1 MIWKRNSREWIAVA
15 LIVLAVAAFISSL
28 RDTRALGDPARE
40 ARRVERVLAGRM
52 ARLDEFAAR
61 ALAQDPEEWM
71 QLDGVPEDFVL
82 YRYCSDTLQSWCHEF
97 PVSNDNIN
105 QRVYVPFVADPRIA
119 AESPFLQVTDSLA
132 FHNLGFSWYLAKWVG
147 EGDVRVLAGLQVM
160 DGMPNVGMGRINRRL
175 HVQRRY
181 SIRPLSTSGG
191 AVVSVEGRPQFKIL
205 LESLM
210 ASGREASPLLWI
222 SVAGFLLSFL
232 LFLSSKRTSRRY
244 LCVTL
249 GVLLLLS
256 GLYFWGRFSG
266 SRVLLFSPMLY
277 AGGDVLYSLG
287 AVILINLAILM
298 CAGCAYMVR
307 RKLWAWMNTRPRRL
321 AVLALVFVLV
331 AGIIVYSL
339 VALRSIALNSG
350 FSLEIYKLG
359 QLSPF
364 CVLVYLSFISLLI
377 SVPLLLQ
384 LAAPALRRRERRY
397 FDAFSL
403 TGRVVYSVLVATY
416 LVVTAGVLGFRK
428 EQDRLGL
435 LATRLTFDRDIA
447 LELRLRRM
455 EAQIADDMILSALS
469 HFQGTEQSIQS
480 RLSDYYFSG
489 ADRDYLVSTRVFNE
503 YNNTREAA
511 AEFSRMLENGVP
523 IAENSRF
530 LYARHENGRPYY
542 VGVFFYVSEE
552 GTVSRVLV
560 RLEQRESRG
569 GSGYA
574 GIFGFSPPGQ
584 VNLPSGYS
592 FARYGGRDIKAY
604 KGNYAYP
611 TRLDDALYLQLY
623 ASESGRSQS
632 DGYTHFMY
640 VVGEGEAVVISRASV
655 GVLSYIMAGVLVALL
670 AFLALSISVLRRPR
684 PVMFQQS
691 YFKSRISLILLTSL
705 LLTLLVMAL
714 VSVLFVYSRNNSN
727 RQTVMSDKIGSIVA
741 MMDTGLQ
748 EAESASGIN
757 WQQLRA
763 LMERVGKE
771 TGSDITLYTPTG
783 RLMMTTTPMVFE
795 QWMVTERMDGTAYYN
810 ILYRN
815 RRHYIQQERIGMQK
829 FYSMYA
835 PLFASDGSMVAI
847 LCSPYNED
855 TYDFEEDAV
864 MHSVT
869 IISLFLLFLLM
880 ALFMVSRIVDRMF
893 KPLSEMSSK
902 MASADLDSLEYI
914 NYDRDDEITSIVQ
927 AYNRMVTELSESSRK
942 LAQAERD
949 KAWSGMARQVAHEIK
964 NPLTP
969 MKLQLQRVI
978 RLKQKGDP
986 AWQDRFEE
994 ASQVI
999 LDHIDILTDTANE
1012 FSTFAKLYTEEPTQI
1027 ALDKLLHEEISM
1039 FDNRENIRFEYLG
1052 LSDVTIRGPKPQL
1065 TRVFVNLLGNAVQAI
1080 GDAPEGQ
1087 IRVSLRKSVEN
1098 GFWDVVVEDN
1108 GPGVSD
1114 ENVEKLFT
1122 PNFTTK
1128 NGGSGLGL
1136 AISRSI
1142 LERCGAT
1149 IFYSRSFT
1157 LGGACF
1163 TVRYPDNTHTDNTN

>member
-1 MIWKRNSREWIAVA
+1 MTWGRHSREWFAVVSLVAGAALFIA
-15 LIVLAVAAFISSL
+15 SL
-28 RDTRALGDPARE
+28 NDTRSPGDTGRE
-40 ARRVERVLAGRM
+40 ARRVERVLERRA
-52 ARLDEFAAR
+52 AQLDAYAAK
-61 ALAQDPEEWM
+61 ALAQDPSDWM
-71 QLDGVPEDFVL
+71 QLEDLPQDFVV

-105 QRVYVPFVADPRIA
+105 RRVYVPFVADPRIS
-119 AESPFLQVTDSLA
+119 AESPLLQVTDSLG
-132 FHNLGFSWYLAKWVG
+132 FHNLGPYWYLAKWVG
-147 EGDVRVLAGLQVM
+147 DGDVRVLAGLEVQ
-160 DGMPNVGMGRINRRL
+160 NRSLRL
-175 HVQRRY
+175 QRNFM
-181 SIRPLSTSGG
+181 IRPLSVSGG
-191 AVVSVEGRPQFKIL
+191 SVVTVQGRPQFKIL
-205 LESLM
+205 LESLT
-210 ASGREASPLLWI
+210 ASGRDASPLLWI
-222 SVAGFLLSFL
+222 SIAAILLAFL
-232 LFLSSKRTSRRY
+232 LFLSAKRTPRRFA
-244 LCVTL
+244 CVTL
-249 GVLLLLS
+249 GVLFLLA

-266 SRVLLFSPMLY
+266 SRVLVFSPMLY

-298 CAGCAYMVR
+298 CAACAYMVR
-307 RKLWAWMNTRPRRL
+307 RKLWAWMNTRSRRIG
-321 AVLALVFVLV
+321 VLV
-331 AGIIVYSL
+331 TVIILAAGVIVYSQS
-339 VALRSIALNSG
+339 ALRSIALNSG

-364 CVLVYLSFISLLI
+364 CIIVYLSFISMLI
-377 SVPLLLQ
+377 SVPLLVQ
-384 LAAPALRRRERRY
+384 LAAPALRRPDGRT

-403 TGRVVYSVLVATY
+403 TGRVVYAALVAAY
-416 LVVTAGVLGFRK
+416 LVVTAGVLGFQK

-435 LATRLTFDRDIA
+435 MANRLSFDRDIA
-447 LELRLRRM
+447 LELRLRRV

-469 HFQGTEQSIQS
+469 HFEGTEQSIQS
-480 RLSDYYFSG
+480 RISDYYLSG
-489 ADRDYLVSTRVFNE
+489 IDRDYLVSTRVFNE

-511 AEFSRMLENGVP
+511 AEFSSMLRDGVA

-542 VGVFFYVSEE
+542 VGVFFYMAED
-552 GTVSRVLV
+552 GTMSRVLV

-569 GSGYA
+569 GRGYA
-574 GIFGFSPPGQ
+574 GIFGFSTPGQ
-584 VNLPSGYS
+584 VTLPSGYS
-592 FARYGGRDIKAY
+592 YARYSGRDIKAY
-604 KGNYAYP
+604 KGNYPYP
-611 TRLDDALYLQLY
+611 TRVDDDLYVLLY
-623 ASESGRSQS
+623 ASESGHLQTE
-632 DGYTHFMY
+632 GYTHFMY

-655 GVLSYIMAGVLVALL
+655 GVLSYIMAGVLVGLI
-670 AFLALSISVLRRPR
+670 AFLALSVALLRRPKPKVFR
-684 PVMFQQS
+684 QS
-691 YFKSRISLILLTSL
+691 YFKSRISGVLLTSL

-741 MMDTGLQ
+741 MMDAGLQ
-748 EAESASGIN
+748 DAENVSAIN
-757 WQQLRA
+757 WQSLRV

-771 TGSDITLYTPTG
+771 TGSDITLYTPSG
-783 RLMMTTTPMVFE
+783 VLMMTTTPMVFE
-795 QWMVTERMDGTAYYN
+795 QLMVTERMNGTAYYN
-810 ILYRN
+810 IMYRN
-815 RRHYIQQERIGMQK
+815 RRHYIQEERLGMQK

-869 IISLFLLFLLM
+869 ILSLFLLFLLM
-880 ALFMVSRIVDRMF
+880 ALFMVARIVDRMF

-902 MASADLDSLEYI
+902 MANADLDSLEYI
-914 NYDRDDEITSIVQ
+914 NYDRDDEISSIVQ

-978 RLKQKGDP
+978 RLKEKGDP
-986 AWQDRFEE
+986 AWQTRFEE

-1012 FSTFAKLYTEEPTQI
+1012 FSTFAKLYTEEPTTI
-1027 ALDKLLHEEISM
+1027 VLDKLLREEISM
-1039 FDNRENIRFEYLG
+1039 FDNKENISFDYLG
-1052 LSDVTIRGPKPQL
+1052 LSDVQIRGPKPQL

-1080 GDAPEGQ
+1080 GDAPDGR
-1087 IRVSLRKSVEN
+1087 IVVSLRKSSTD

-1114 ENVEKLFT
+1114 ENIEKLFT

-1149 IFYSRSFT
+1149 ISYSRSFT

-1163 TVRYPDNTHTDNTN
+1163 TVRYPKD

>member
-1 MIWKRNSREWIAVA
+1 MTWKRHSREWIAVA
-15 LIVLAVAAFISSL
+15 SLVAGAVLFISSL
-28 RDTRALGDPARE
+28 SDTRSPGDTARE
-40 ARRVERVLAGRM
+40 ARRVERVLNRRVAQ
-52 ARLDEFAAR
+52 LDSYAAR
-61 ALAQDPEEWM
+61 ALEQDPAEWM
-71 QLDGVPEDFVL
+71 SFEGMPEDFVL
-82 YRYCSDTLQSWCHEF
+82 YRYCKDTLQSWCHEF
-97 PVSNDNIN
+97 PVSNDDITR
-105 QRVYVPFVADPRIA
+105 RVYVPFVADPRIS
-119 AESPFLQVTDSLA
+119 AESPLLQVTDSLG
-132 FHNLGFSWYLAKWVG
+132 FHNLGPGWYLAKWVG
-147 EGDVRVLAGLQVM
+147 DADVRVLAGLEIES
-160 DGMPNVGMGRINRRL
+160 DALRGGMGRMGSGRISP
-175 HVQRRY
+175 RRY
-181 SIRPLSTSGG
+181 SIRPLSVSGG
-191 AVVSVEGRPQFKIL
+191 SVVSVEGRPQFKIL
-205 LESLM
+205 LESLT
-210 ASGREASPLLWI
+210 ASGRDASPLLWVSI
-222 SVAGFLLSFL
+222 AAILLAFL
-232 LFLSSKRTSRRY
+232 LFLSAKRTPRRFA
-244 LCVTL
+244 CVTL
-249 GVLLLLS
+249 GVLILLA

-287 AVILINLAILM
+287 AVILINLAILI

-307 RKLWAWMNTRPRRL
+307 RKLWSWMNTRSRRF
-321 AVLALVFVLV
+321 AVLGLVLV
-331 AGIIVYSL
+331 LAGGVIVYSQA
-339 VALRSIALNSG
+339 ALRSIALNSG

-364 CVLVYLSFISLLI
+364 CVIVYLSFISLLI

-384 LAAPALRRRERRY
+384 LAAPALKRRDGRS

-403 TGRVVYSVLVATY
+403 TGRVLYAVLVAVY
-416 LVVTAGVLGFRK
+416 LVVTTGVLGFRK

-435 LATRLTFDRDIA
+435 MATRLSFDRDIA

-469 HFQGTEQSIQS
+469 HFEGTEQSIQS
-480 RLSDYYFSG
+480 RISDYYFSG
-489 ADRDYLVSTRVFNE
+489 ANRDYLVSARVFNE

-511 AEFSRMLENGVP
+511 AEFNALLRDGVP
-523 IAENSRF
+523 IADNSRF

-542 VGVFFYVSEE
+542 LGVFFYLSEE
-552 GTVSRVLV
+552 GNVSRVLV

-569 GSGYA
+569 GRGYA
-574 GIFGFSPPGQ
+574 GIFGFTTPGQ

-592 FARYGGRDIKAY
+592 YARYSGREIKAY
-604 KGNYAYP
+604 KGNYPYP
-611 TRLDDALYLQLY
+611 TRADDDLYMQLY
-623 ASESGRSQS
+623 GSESGHIQAE
-632 DGYTHFMY
+632 GYTHFTY
-640 VVGEGEAVVISRASV
+640 VVGDGEAVVISRASV
-655 GVLSYIMAGVLVALL
+655 GLLSYIMAGILVGLI
-670 AFLALSISVLRRPR
+670 AFLSLSIAVLRRPK
-684 PVMFQQS
+684 PAIFQRS
-691 YFKSRISLILLTSL
+691 YYKSRISGVLLTSL

-741 MMDTGLQ
+741 MMDAGLQ
-748 EAESASGIN
+748 DEESASGIN
-757 WQQLRA
+757 WQSLRS

-771 TGSDITLYTPTG
+771 TGSDITLYTPAG
-783 RLMMTTTPMVFE
+783 RLLMTTTPMVFE
-795 QWMVTERMDGTAYYN
+795 QLMVTERMDGTAYYN

-815 RRHYIQQERIGMQK
+815 RRHYIQQERLGRQK

-835 PLFASDGSMVAI
+835 PLFASDGSMIAI

-864 MHSVT
+864 MHSLT
-869 IISLFLLFLLM
+869 IITLFLLFLLM
-880 ALFMVSRIVDRMF
+880 ALFMVARIVDRMF

-902 MASADLDSLEYI
+902 MASADLNSLEYI
-914 NYDRDDEITSIVQ
+914 NYDRDDEISSIVQ

-978 RLKQKGDP
+978 RLKEKGDP
-986 AWQDRFEE
+986 AWQARFEE

-1012 FSTFAKLYTEEPTQI
+1012 FSTFAKLYTEEPTTI
-1027 ALDKLLHEEISM
+1027 ALDTLLHEEISM
-1039 FDNRENIRFEYLG
+1039 FDNRENIRFDYLG
-1052 LSDVTIRGPKPQL
+1052 LSGVKIRGPKPQL

-1080 GDAPEGQ
+1080 GDAPDGR
-1087 IRVSLRKSVEN
+1087 IIVSLRKSVED
-1098 GFWDVVVEDN
+1098 GFWDIVVEDN

-1142 LERCGAT
+1142 LERCGAS
-1149 IFYSRSFT
+1149 ISYSKSFT

-1163 TVRYPDNTHTDNTN
+1163 TVRYPANPAAQE

>member
-1 MIWKRNSREWIAVA
+1 MTWGRHSREWFAVVSLVAGAALFIA
-15 LIVLAVAAFISSL
+15 SL
-28 RDTRALGDPARE
+28 NDTRSPGDTGRE
-40 ARRVERVLAGRM
+40 ARRVERVLARR
-52 ARLDEFAAR
+52 ASQLDAYAAQ
-61 ALAQDPEEWM
+61 ALAQDPEDWM
-71 QLDGVPEDFVL
+71 QLEGLPQDFVL

-105 QRVYVPFVADPRIA
+105 RRVYVPFVADPRIS
-119 AESPFLQVTDSLA
+119 AESPLLQVTDSLG
-132 FHNLGFSWYLAKWVG
+132 FHSLGSYWYLAKWVG
-147 EGDVRVLAGLQVM
+147 DGNVRVLAGLEVQ
-160 DGMPNVGMGRINRRL
+160 NRSLRL
-175 HVQRRY
+175 QRRF
-181 SIRPLSTSGG
+181 SIRPLSVSGG
-191 AVVSVEGRPQFKIL
+191 SVVSVQGRPQFKIL
-205 LESLM
+205 LESLS
-210 ASGREASPLLWI
+210 ASGRDATPLLWI
-222 SVAGFLLSFL
+222 SIAAILLAFL
-232 LFLSSKRTSRRY
+232 LFLSAKRTPRRFA
-244 LCVTL
+244 CVSL
-249 GVLLLLS
+249 GVLILLA

-266 SRVLLFSPMLY
+266 SRVLVFSPMLY

-287 AVILINLAILM
+287 AVIIINLAILM
-298 CAGCAYMVR
+298 CAACAYMVR
-307 RKLWAWMNTRPRRL
+307 RKLWSWMNTRPRRIAVLTSVVLL
-321 AVLALVFVLV
+321 AVGV
-331 AGIIVYSL
+331 IIYSQS
-339 VALRSIALNSG
+339 ALRSIALNSG

-364 CVLVYLSFISLLI
+364 CIIVYLSFISMLI

-384 LAAPALRRRERRY
+384 LAAPALCRPDGRS

-403 TGRVVYSVLVATY
+403 TGRVVYAVLVAAY
-416 LVVTAGVLGFRK
+416 LVVTAGVLGFQK
-428 EQDRLGL
+428 EQDRMGL
-435 LATRLTFDRDIA
+435 LANRLSFDRDIA
-447 LELRLRRM
+447 LELRLRRV

-469 HFQGTEQSIQS
+469 HFEGTEQSIQS
-480 RLSDYYFSG
+480 RISDYYLSG
-489 ADRDYLVSTRVFNE
+489 IDRDYLVSTRVFNE
-503 YNNTREAA
+503 YNNTRDAA
-511 AEFSRMLENGVP
+511 AEFSSMLRDGVA
-523 IAENSRF
+523 IADNSRF

-542 VGVFFYVSEE
+542 VGVFFYLSEE
-552 GTVSRVLV
+552 GTMSRVLV

-569 GSGYA
+569 GRGYA
-574 GIFGFSPPGQ
+574 GIFGFSTPGQ

-592 FARYGGRDIKAY
+592 YARYSGRDIKAY
-604 KGNYAYP
+604 KGNYPYP
-611 TRLDDALYLQLY
+611 TRVDDDLYVLLY
-623 ASESGRSQS
+623 ASESGHLQTE
-632 DGYTHFMY
+632 GYTHFMY

-655 GVLSYIMAGVLVALL
+655 GVLSYIMAGVLVGLI
-670 AFLALSISVLRRPR
+670 AFLALSLALLRRPKPQVFR
-684 PVMFQQS
+684 QS
-691 YFKSRISLILLTSL
+691 YFKSRISGVLLTSL

-741 MMDTGLQ
+741 MMDAGLQ
-748 EAESASGIN
+748 DAENVSEIN
-757 WQQLRA
+757 WQSLRV

-771 TGSDITLYTPTG
+771 TGSDITLYTPSG
-783 RLMMTTTPMVFE
+783 VLMMTTTPMVFE
-795 QWMVTERMDGTAYYN
+795 QLMVTERMNGTAYYN
-810 ILYRN
+810 IMYRN
-815 RRHYIQQERIGMQK
+815 RRHYIQEERLGMQK

-869 IISLFLLFLLM
+869 ILSLFLLFLLM
-880 ALFMVSRIVDRMF
+880 ALFMVARIVDRMF

-902 MASADLDSLEYI
+902 MASADLDNLEYI
-914 NYDRDDEITSIVQ
+914 HYDRDDEISSIVQ
-927 AYNRMVTELSESSRK
+927 AYNRMVSELSESSRK

-978 RLKQKGDP
+978 RLKEKGDP
-986 AWQDRFEE
+986 AWQTRFEE

-1012 FSTFAKLYTEEPTQI
+1012 FSTFAKLYTEEPTTI
-1027 ALDKLLHEEISM
+1027 VLDKLLREEISM
-1039 FDNRENIRFEYLG
+1039 FDNKENISFDYLG
-1052 LSDVTIRGPKPQL
+1052 LSDVKIRGPKPQL

-1080 GDAPEGQ
+1080 GDAPDGR
-1087 IRVSLRKSVEN
+1087 IVVSLRKSVTD
-1098 GFWDVVVEDN
+1098 GFWDIVVEDN

-1114 ENVEKLFT
+1114 EHVEKLFT

-1149 IFYSRSFT
+1149 ISYSKSFT

-1163 TVRYPDNTHTDNTN
+1163 TVRYPDNDKTA